1 MKAGLIPSPIRKI
14 LIANRGE
21 IALRIFRAARM
32 LNIAVVFIY
41 AEEEASSSW
50 ISQPAE
56 SYSLGDGNVSQ
67 TYLNIPKILDVAR
80 RSGAD
85 TIHPG
90 YGFLS
95 ENYMF
100 AEACEKN
107 GITFIGPS
115 PAMLK
120 LMGDKIAAHEL
131 VSSLGIKGPETI
143 VKKPDEILFLK
154 DSIDYPVLVKAAAG
168 GGGKGMRLVRH
179 PHELSGVLETTAN
192 EAMNFFAD
200 DRIYLEKYLEGPR
213 HIEVQIMGDRHG
225 NIVHLYERE
234 CSIQRRHQKLIE
246 EAPAVILSGDL
257 REQIT
262 GAALKIAGAIGY
274 YGAGTIEFLLDKKG
288 DFYFLEMNP
297 RIQVEHGITEMITGL
312 DIVVEQIRIAAGYPL
327 SFKERDIMVHGFAIE
342 ARIYAED
349 PANNLMPSAGKIHF
363 YQGPSEEG
371 IRMESAI
378 HSGDVISSNYDP
390 LLAKV
395 MVLASSRHQAIGKLK
410 RALDSLVITGV
421 RHNTGLLNTVLLNRE
436 FQKNDIS
443 TTFLDEKMDGFAQ
456 QIIAKRRET
465 NSLELVIAAACI
477 VLFTGKTGLTP
488 GAPVWQQIGH
498 WRIIPAIRFKTG
510 SEYWKLKYFK
520 TGRNSVD
527 IVHGDITH
535 VVQQISTDEYQVS
548 FQMHNKRFRF
558 YYYPGGEAAL
568 ELTDGTSFFTVER
581 CDLPATAIHEDFK
594 DLSTFQDGVVLSPLP
609 GKVTGIH
616 VSRYDR
622 IKLGDNL
629 ITIESMKLENKILA
643 QHPGIVKQIK
653 VNEGDQVHKD
663 TLLMLLT
670 SDNN

>member
-1 MKAGLIPSPIRKI
+1 MKAGLIQSQIRKI
-14 LIANRGE
+14 LVANRGE
-21 IALRIFRAARM
+21 IALRIFRAARV

-50 ISQPAE
+50 ISQSAE
-56 SYSLGDGNVSQ
+56 SYSLGEGNVSQ

-85 TIHPG
+85 AIHPG

-95 ENYMF
+95 ENHGF
-100 AEACEKN
+100 AEACENN

-115 PAMLK
+115 PAILK
-120 LMGDKIAAHEL
+120 LMGDKIAAHAL

-154 DSIDYPVLVKAAAG
+154 DSIEYPVLVKAAAG

-179 PHELSGVLETTAN
+179 PQDLSGVLETTAN

-200 DRIYLEKYLEGPR
+200 NRIYLEKYLESPR
-213 HIEVQIMGDRHG
+213 HIEVQILGDRQG

-246 EAPAVILSGDL
+246 EAPAVILSGDM
-257 REQIT
+257 RAQIT
-262 GAALKIAGAIGY
+262 GAALKIARAIGY
-274 YGAGTIEFLLDKKG
+274 YSAGTIEFLLDKKG

-312 DIVVEQIRIAAGYPL
+312 DIVVEQIRIAAGHPL
-327 SFKERDIMVHGFAIE
+327 SFNGIDIAVNGFAME

-349 PANNLMPSAGKIHF
+349 PLNNLMPSAGKIDF
-363 YQGPSEEG
+363 YQGTAGEG
-371 IRMESAI
+371 IRMESSI

-395 MVLASSRHQAIGKLK
+395 MVHASSRQQAIAKLK

-421 RHNTGLLNTVLLNRE
+421 RHNTSLLNTVLLDGE
-436 FQKNDIS
+436 FQRNEVS
-443 TTFLDEKMDGFAQ
+443 TTFLDEKIDGFTQ
-456 QIIAKRRET
+456 QILAKSQET
-465 NSLELVIAAACI
+465 NSLEQAIAAACI
-477 VLFTGKTGLTP
+477 VLFTGNTGLPP
-488 GAPVWQQIGH
+488 GAPVWKQIGL
-498 WRIIPAIRFKTG
+498 WRIIPLIRFKIG
-510 SEYWKLKYFK
+510 SEYLKFEYFK
-520 TGRNSVD
+520 TGRYSVD
-527 IVHGDITH
+527 IMHGGTTH
-535 VVQQISTDEYQVS
+535 VVQQIITDENQVS
-548 FQMHNKRFRF
+548 FQLSNKTSRF
-558 YYYPGGEAAL
+558 YYHSGGEGAL

-581 CDLPATAIHEDFK
+581 CDLTAGSVHEDYK
-594 DLSTFQDGVVLSPLP
+594 DQSPLQEGFVLSPLS
-609 GKVTGIH
+609 GRVTGIH
-616 VSRYDR
+616 VSRHDR
-622 IKLGDNL
+622 IKSGDDL

-643 QHPGIVKQIK
+643 QHPGIVKHIK

-670 SDNN
+670 SDKN